1 MNDADIEQV
10 LQSAGPREKPPVEVE
25 RAVHESLLAEW
36 RAMVAEGHR
45 QRRRRTGFALAAG
58 ILAAAVGV
66 WVAAPRMTGPA
77 DVVATLALA
86 TGEVRVRSGW
96 FGGWRTIAGGQSLAS
111 GQTLQTGSAGRGV
124 LALPGGVTAR
134 LDHDTR
140 VLLAGGDEV
149 VLERGALYVDAG
161 PGPTPEAPLDVVT
174 PAGSLR
180 HVGTQYEVRLLD
192 PGVRLRV
199 REGRVEWQ
207 VKNGVIERSEAGE
220 QLTISSDGG
229 IARAPTP
236 LYGES
241 WDWIAG
247 ATLTIDIEGLPLA
260 EFLAWA
266 ARELGREVVYASA
279 GLESGAAD
287 IVVHGSISG
296 LTPLQALDA
305 VLATTSVRAQVVDGS
320 IIVDVQE
327 PAFQPSVNSSAA
339 KPAM

>member
-1 MNDADIEQV
+1 MNDTDIEQV
-10 LQSAGPREKPPVEVE
+10 LRSAGPREKPPVAIE
-25 RAVHESLLAEW
+25 RAVHDSLRAEW
-36 RAMVAEGHR
+36 RALVAEVHR
-45 QRRRRTGFALAAG
+45 RRRRRTGFALAAG
-58 ILAAAVGV
+58 VLAAAVAV
-66 WVAAPRMTGPA
+66 WVAAPRLTGPA

-96 FGGWRTIAGGQSLAS
+96 FGGWHAVVGGQALAS

-124 LALPGGVTAR
+124 LTLPGGVSAR
-134 LDHDTR
+134 MDHDTR
-140 VLLAGGDEV
+140 ILLTGGDQV

-161 PGPTPEAPLDVVT
+161 PAPAAPLDVVT

-199 REGRVEWQ
+199 REGRVEWR
-207 VKNGVIERSEAGE
+207 VTNGAVEHSQAGE

-229 IARAPTP
+229 IARGATP

-241 WDWIAG
+241 WDWIA
-247 ATLTIDIEGLPLA
+247 ATTPAIDIEGLPLA
-260 EFLAWA
+260 EFLSWV
-266 ARELGREVVYASA
+266 ARELGREVDYAT
-279 GLESGAAD
+279 GGVESEAAS

-305 VLATTSVRAQVVDGS
+305 VLATTSVRAQVVEGR
-320 IIVDVQE
+320 IVVGTQE
-327 PAFQPSVNSSAA
+327 PAFQPSVSNSIA
-339 KPAM
+339 KPAT

>member
-1 MNDADIEQV
+1 MNDTDIEQV
-10 LQSAGPREKPPVEVE
+10 LRSAGPREKPPVAIE
-25 RAVHESLLAEW
+25 RAVHDSLRAEW
-36 RAMVAEGHR
+36 RAMVAEGQR
-45 QRRRRTGFALAAG
+45 QRRRRMSFALAAG

-66 WVAAPRMTGPA
+66 WVAAPRMSGPA

-86 TGEVRVRSGW
+86 SGEVRVRSGW
-96 FGGWRTIAGGQSLAS
+96 FGGWRAIAGGQALAS

-124 LALPGGVTAR
+124 LTLPGGVTAR
-134 LDHDTR
+134 MDHDTR
-140 VLLAGGDEV
+140 ILLAGGDEV
-149 VLERGALYVDAG
+149 VLKRGALYVDAG
-161 PGPTPEAPLDVVT
+161 PVPAAPLDVVT

-207 VKNGVIERSEAGE
+207 AKNGAVEQSEAGE

-229 IARAPTP
+229 IARAAAP

-247 ATLTIDIEGLPLA
+247 ATPAIDIEGLPLA
-260 EFLAWA
+260 QFLAWA
-266 ARELGREVVYASA
+266 ARELGREVDYATE
-279 GLESGAAD
+279 GIESEAAA

-305 VLATTSVRAQVVDGS
+305 VLATTSVRAQVVEGR
-320 IIVDVQE
+320 IVVGVQD
-327 PAFQPSVNSSAA
+327 PAFQPSATSSIA
-339 KPAM
+339 KPAT

>member
-10 LQSAGPREKPPVEVE
+10 LRSAGPREKPPVAVE
-25 RAVHESLLAEW
+25 RAVHDSLRAEW
-36 RAMVAEGHR
+36 RALVAAAHR
-45 QRRRRTGFALAAG
+45 RRRRRTGFALAAG
-58 ILAAAVGV
+58 VLAAAVGV
-66 WVAAPRMTGPA
+66 WVAAPRMTGPTE
-77 DVVATLALA
+77 VVATLALA

-96 FGGWRTIAGGQSLAS
+96 FGGWHSVTGGQALAS

-124 LALPGGVTAR
+124 LTLPGGVSAR
-134 LDHDTR
+134 MDHDTR

-161 PGPTPEAPLDVVT
+161 LAPAVPLDVVT

-199 REGRVEWQ
+199 REGRVDWQ
-207 VKNGVIERSEAGE
+207 AMDGAVEQSEAGE
-220 QLTISSDGG
+220 QLTIANDGS
-229 IARAPTP
+229 IERTATP

-241 WDWIAG
+241 WDWIAN
-247 ATLTIDIEGLPLA
+247 ATPVIDIEGLPLA

-266 ARELGREVVYASA
+266 ARELGREVVYATA
-279 GLESGAAD
+279 GSESEAAG

-305 VLATTSVRAQVVDGS
+305 VLATTSVRARVVEGY
-320 IIVDVQE
+320 IVVGVQD
-327 PAFQPSVNSSAA
+327 PGFQPSVNSSAA
-339 KPAM
+339 KPAT

>member
-10 LQSAGPREKPPVEVE
+10 LRSAGPREKPPVAIE
-25 RAVHESLLAEW
+25 RAVHDGLRAEW
-36 RAMVAEGHR
+36 RAMVAETHR

-58 ILAAAVGV
+58 ILTAAVGA
-66 WVAAPRMTGPA
+66 WVAAPKMTGPT

-86 TGEVRVRSGW
+86 SGEVRVRSGW
-96 FGGWRTIAGGQSLAS
+96 LGGWHAAAGGQSLAS

-124 LALPGGVTAR
+124 LTLLGGVTAR

-140 VLLAGGDEV
+140 VLLAGGDQV

-161 PGPTPEAPLDVVT
+161 PAPATPLDVVT

-207 VKNGVIERSEAGE
+207 ARNGAVERGEAGE
-220 QLTISSDGG
+220 QLTIASDGG
-229 IARAPTP
+229 VTRTATP

-247 ATLTIDIEGLPLA
+247 ATPVIDIEGLPLA

-266 ARELGREVVYASA
+266 ARELGREVLYASA
-279 GLESGAAD
+279 GLESEAAG
-287 IVVHGSISG
+287 IVVHGSIAG

-305 VLATTSVRAQVVDGS
+305 VLATTSVRAQVVEGR
-320 IIVDVQE
+320 IVVGVQE
-327 PAFQPSVNSSAA
+327 PAVQPSVSNSIA
-339 KPAM
+339 KPAT

>member
-10 LQSAGPREKPPVEVE
+10 LRSAGPRQKPPIEIE
-25 RAVHESLLAEW
+25 RAVHDSLLAEW

-77 DVVATLALA
+77 DAVATLALA
-86 TGEVRVRSGW
+86 TGEVRVRTGW
-96 FGGWRTIAGGQSLAS
+96 FRGWRAVAGGQSLAS
-111 GQTLQTGSAGRGV
+111 GQTLQTGSAGRSV
-124 LALPGGVTAR
+124 LMLPGGVMAR

-140 VLLAGGDEV
+140 VLLAGDDEL

-161 PGPTPEAPLDVVT
+161 PAPATPLDVVT

-192 PGVRLRV
+192 SGVRLRV

-207 VKNGVIERSEAGE
+207 ATDGAVELSGAGE

-229 IARAPTP
+229 IARAATP

-247 ATLTIDIEGLPLA
+247 ATPVIDIEGLPLA

-279 GLESGAAD
+279 GLESEAAG

-305 VLATTSVRAQVVDGS
+305 VLATTSVRAQVVEGR
-320 IIVDVQE
+320 IVVGGEE
-327 PAFQPSVNSSAA
+327 PAVQPSVSKSIA
-339 KPAM
+339 KPAT

>member
-1 MNDADIEQV
+1 MNESDIEQV
-10 LQSAGPREKPPVEVE
+10 LRSAGPREKPPVAVE
-25 RAVHESLLAEW
+25 RAVHDSLRAEW
-36 RAMVAEGHR
+36 RALVAEGHR
-45 QRRRRTGFALAAG
+45 RRRRRIGFALAAG
-58 ILAAAVGV
+58 MLAAAVGV
-66 WVAAPRMTGPA
+66 WVVAPWMTGPA
-77 DVVATLALA
+77 DTVATLALA

-96 FGGWRTIAGGQSLAS
+96 YGGWHAVAGGQSLAS

-124 LALPGGVTAR
+124 LTLPGGVSAR

-161 PGPTPEAPLDVVT
+161 PAPAAPLDVVT

-180 HVGTQYEVRLLD
+180 HVGTQYEVRLLES
-192 PGVRLRV
+192 GVRLRV

-207 VKNGVIERSEAGE
+207 ATNGAVEHGAAGE

-229 IARAPTP
+229 IARAATP

-247 ATLTIDIEGLPLA
+247 ATPAIDIEGRPLA

-266 ARELGREVVYASA
+266 ARELGREVVYATEGVESEAA
-279 GLESGAAD
+279 G

-305 VLATTSVRAQVVDGS
+305 VLATTSVRAQVIEGRILVG
-320 IIVDVQE
+320 VQD

-339 KPAM
+339 KPAT

>member
-10 LQSAGPREKPPVEVE
+10 LRSAGPREKPPVAIE
-25 RAVHESLLAEW
+25 RAVHDSLRAEW
-36 RAMVAEGHR
+36 RALVAEGHR
-45 QRRRRTGFALAAG
+45 QRRRRMGFALAAG

-86 TGEVRVRSGW
+86 SGEVRVRSGW
-96 FGGWRTIAGGQSLAS
+96 FGGWRAIAGGQGLAS

-124 LALPGGVTAR
+124 LTLPGGVSAR
-134 LDHDTR
+134 MDHNTR

-192 PGVRLRV
+192 AGVRLRV

-207 VKNGVIERSEAGE
+207 AKDGAIEHSGAGE
-220 QLTISSDGG
+220 QLTISNDGSVERS
-229 IARAPTP
+229 ATP

-247 ATLTIDIEGLPLA
+247 ATPAIDIEGLPLA
-260 EFLAWA
+260 EFLSWA
-266 ARELGREVVYASA
+266 ARELGCEVDYATA
-279 GLESGAAD
+279 GIESEAAA

-305 VLATTSVRAQVVDGS
+305 VLATTSVRAQVVEGR
-320 IIVDVQE
+320 IVVGVQD
-327 PAFQPSVNSSAA
+327 PAVQPSVSNSIA
-339 KPAM
+339 KPAT